1 MGVVYYAN
9 YLTWFEVGRCDLLRT
24 LGDTYEAMERRYGI
38 HLPVLEASC
47 RYLKPARYDEVVE
60 ITTEASLP
68 SRARLRFDYEI
79 TKDGDVL
86 ARGHTLHAA
95 VTRAGKPR
103 RLPHGLVELLQ

>member
-1 MGVVYYAN
+1 MGVVYHAN
-9 YLTWFEVGRCDLLRT
+9 YLTWFEVGRCDLLRH
-24 LGDTYEAMERRYGI
+24 LGDTYEAMEKRESL
-38 HLPVLEASC
+38 HLPVLEACC
-47 RYLKPARYDEVVE
+47 RYLKPARYDEIVE

-79 TKDGDVL
+79 TKNGEVL

-103 RLPHGLVELLQ
+103 RLPAGLVELLQ